1 MLAEIQACLNKE
13 IITNDSTLDANTD
26 FIIDLEKQKHE
37 LMNELDDKNQA
48 WVDSSATS
56 SAAIKAE
63 MDVCDQIQEL
73 LISLAPGEDS
83 RGPGGSPVSNDQ
95 REKI

>member
-37 LMNELDDKNQA
+37 LMNELAEKN
-48 WVDSSATS
+48 
-56 SAAIKAE
+56 
-63 MDVCDQIQEL
+63 
-73 LISLAPGEDS
+73 
-83 RGPGGSPVSNDQ
+83 
-95 REKI
+95 